1 MGEKPS
7 NEYCPTE
14 VSPPGVTLRELLEQ
28 RGISQAELAGRMGR
42 PKKTIN
48 EIIRGKAA
56 ITPETALQLE
66 LVLRVEAEFWNRRE
80 QGYREYLARVQE
92 RARLQAHAQWLKQFP
107 VSSMAHHGWIRK
119 CTDRPSQVRELL
131 QFFEVG
137 SPEQWS
143 RLQARQKVAF
153 RCAKAFRAD
162 PPEIA
167 AWLQQ
172 GLRTA
177 EALPCKPFEEEAFH
191 RCLCQVRGLT
201 CATPE
206 SFVPGLRR
214 LCAEAG
220 VAVALVPELPRSR
233 VSGAT
238 RWITPTKALI
248 QLSLRYKTNDHLW
261 FTFFHEA
268 GHILLHGKRAIFLE
282 SGTST
287 DEMER
292 QADAFAADTLIPGAD
307 FRRFTERRDFSGG
320 SVRNFAKKVGVA
332 PGIVVGRLQH
342 EGLLPHG
349 QLNGLKQRLAWA
361 S

>member
-1 MGEKPS
+1 MGERSK
-7 NEYCPTE
+7 NEYWPTE
-14 VSPPGVTLRELLEQ
+14 VSPPGATLRELLEQ
-28 RGISQAELAGRMGR
+28 RGITQADLAERMGR

-80 QGYREYLARVQE
+80 QSYREYLARVQE
-92 RARLQAHAQWLKQFP
+92 RARLQAHAQWVKQFP
-107 VSSMAHHGWIRK
+107 VSSMAHYGWIRK

-137 SPEQWS
+137 SPEQWLQ
-143 RLQARQKVAF
+143 LQARQKVAF
-153 RCAKAFRAD
+153 RCAKAFELD
-162 PPEIA
+162 PAAIA

-177 EALPCKPFEEEAFH
+177 QAVPCEPFDAESFRRH
-191 RCLCQVRGLT
+191 LGQVRSLT
-201 CATPE
+201 WEAPG
-206 SFVPGLRR
+206 SFVPRLRD
-214 LCAEAG
+214 LCAEVG
-220 VAVALVPELPRSR
+220 VAVALVPEMPRSR

-238 RWITPTKALI
+238 RWIAPTKAMI

-268 GHILLHGKRAIFLE
+268 GHILLHGRRTIFLE
-282 SGTST
+282 AGKSV
-287 DEMER
+287 DDLER
-292 QADAFAADTLIPGAD
+292 QADSFAADLLIPPAD
-307 FRRFTERRDFSGG
+307 LRRFAERHDFSGR
-320 SVRNFAKKVGVA
+320 SICAFANKVGVA

-342 EGLLPHG
+342 DGLLRHD
-349 QLNGLKQRLAWA
+349 QFNGLKQRLAWA
-361 S
+361 A